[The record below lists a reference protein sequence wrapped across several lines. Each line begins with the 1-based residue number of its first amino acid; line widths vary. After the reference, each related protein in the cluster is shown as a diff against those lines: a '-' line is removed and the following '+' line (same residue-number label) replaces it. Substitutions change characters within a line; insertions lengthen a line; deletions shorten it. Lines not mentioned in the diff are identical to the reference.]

1 MGDKSP
7 KSTQRKATQKQA
19 KSRAEEQKKQQATAV
34 QQSLFKK
41 K

>member
-7 KSTQRKATQKQA
+7 KSTRRKATQKQA
-19 KSRAEEQKKQQATAV
+19 KSRAVQRQKQQATAV
-34 QQSLFKK
+34 QQDLFKK